1 MSRLAAG
8 VASRGEIDAVMAE
21 LLSRGNAVDAVVAG
35 VFAAAALDASVLL
48 GPVQMLVGG
57 AAAGLRQVDG
67 RVRQAG
73 AGTQR
78 PRGVR
83 LRDADAPALRVGVP
97 LLPAALS
104 SVSALAGTVSLS
116 RTCAPAVELVK
127 SMNKERA
134 EVIRSIGRGGPS
146 AFLADGIADELVV
159 RAGRH
164 AGGLLCREDFEA
176 LPQVEN
182 ARTELLG
189 GRQMARI
196 KWRDDI
202 APIGAR
208 DGTHTEVL
216 AACDDRGI
224 FAIACYEVHTQGLAI
239 EALGLVAPLVAEPVQ
254 RHVPWTP
261 PGTPCPSAAP
271 IALIEESGIVSWAAG
286 VARSAAA
293 EVELDQLVGQ
303 LETELAP
310 LHLSSGGTGSRLVV
324 GVTQTRT
331 TGRAVRC

>member
-1 MSRLAAG
+1 MSRLAAC

-21 LLSRGNAVDAVVAG
+21 LLSRGNAVDAVVGGA
-35 VFAAAALDASVLL
+35 FAAAALDASVLL

-83 LRDADAPALRVGVP
+83 LRDENAPALRVGVP

-104 SVSALAGTVSLS
+104 SMSALAGTLSLS

-127 SMNKERA
+127 IVNKERA
-134 EVIRSIGRGGPS
+134 DVIRSLGRGGPN
-146 AFLADGIADELVV
+146 AFLADGIADELVA
-159 RAGRH
+159 RAGRL
-164 AGGLLCREDFEA
+164 AGGLLCREDFDS
-176 LPQVEN
+176 LPQVED

-189 GRQMARI
+189 GRQIARI
-196 KWRDDI
+196 RWADDTM
-202 APIGAR
+202 PIGAR
-208 DGTHTEVL
+208 DGSHTEVL

-239 EALGLVAPLVAEPVQ
+239 DELGLVAPLVAEPVQ

-271 IALIEESGIVSWAAG
+271 IALIEESGIVQWAAG
-286 VARSAAA
+286 VGRCAAG
-293 EVELDQLVGQ
+293 EVELDQLVTQ
-303 LETELAP
+303 LETELTP
-310 LHLSSGGTGSRLVV
+310 LQLASSSSNHRVV
-324 GVTQTRT
+324 IGVTQTRT

>member
-1 MSRLAAG
+1 MSRLAAC

-21 LLSRGNAVDAVVAG
+21 LLLRGNAIDAVVGG

-73 AGTQR
+73 AGSTR

-83 LRDADAPALRVGVP
+83 LRDENAPALRVGVP

-104 SVSALAGTVSLS
+104 AALALGGTVSLTRVS
-116 RTCAPAVELVK
+116 ARAIELVK
-127 SMNKERA
+127 SVNKERA
-134 EVIRSIGRGGPS
+134 EVIRSLGRGGPR
-146 AFLADGIADELVV
+146 AFLADGIADEMIAS
-159 RAGRH
+159 AGRL

-176 LPQVEN
+176 LPQVET
-182 ARTELLG
+182 ARAELLG
-189 GRQMARI
+189 GRQMARVR
-196 KWRDDI
+196 WSDD
-202 APIGAR
+202 AMPLGAR
-208 DGTHTEVL
+208 DASHTEVL

-224 FAIACYEVHTQGLAI
+224 FAIACYEVHPQGLSI
-239 EALGLVAPLVAEPVQ
+239 EALGLVAPLVAQPLQ

-261 PGTPCPSAAP
+261 PGTPCPAAAP
-271 IALIEESGIVSWAAG
+271 IALIEEGGIVRWAVG
-286 VARSAAA
+286 VGRSAAA
-293 EVELDQLVGQ
+293 EVELDQLMGQ

-310 LHLSSGGTGSRLVV
+310 SQLASSQSGQRVV
-324 GVTQTRT
+324 VAVAQTRT
-331 TGRAVRC
+331 NGRAVRC